1 MMGDQFEL
9 IVTGIAD
16 SHDDDLDDASRNL
29 RDDLLEVEGLEVTEA
44 TRGPAPAGTRGAA
57 ELVLATI
64 VVAYYAYRNARYT
77 VDLARVVRHWLDRN
91 KEKRAAIR
99 YPDGTEID
107 LTGLSEEDMRAV
119 IERVEHGTKTD
130 VG

>member
-44 TRGPAPAGTRGAA
+44 ARGPAPAGTRGAA

-77 VDLARVVRHWLDRN
+77 VDLARVLRQWLDRN
-91 KEKRAAIR
+91 KGKRATLR
-99 YPDGTEID
+99 YPDGTEIE
-107 LTGLSEEDMRAV
+107 LTDLSESAMRDA
-119 IERVEHGTKTD
+119 IEQAERSTKTD

>member
-29 RDDLLEVEGLEVTEA
+29 RDDLLEIEGVEVTEA
-44 TRGPAPAGTRGAA
+44 TRGPAPAGTRSAA

-77 VDLARVVRHWLDRN
+77 VDLARVLRQWLDRN
-91 KEKRAAIR
+91 KGKRTTLR
-99 YPDGTEID
+99 YPDGTEVD
-107 LTGLSEEDMRAV
+107 LTNLSEPAMREA
-119 IERVEHGTKTD
+119 IEQVERGTKTD

>member
-16 SHDDDLDDASRNL
+16 SHDDDLDDACRNL
-29 RDDLLEVEGLEVTEA
+29 RDDMLDVEGVEVTEA
-44 TRGPAPAGTRGAA
+44 TRGPAPTGTRGAA
-57 ELVLATI
+57 EVVLATL

-77 VDLARVVRHWLDRN
+77 VDLARVLRHWLDRN
-91 KEKRAAIR
+91 KGKKASLR
-99 YPDGTEID
+99 YPDGTEVD
-107 LTGLSEEDMRAV
+107 LTDLSEQEMHAA
-119 IERVEHGTKTD
+119 IEQVERGTKTD

>member
-9 IVTGIAD
+9 IVTGVAD
-16 SHDDDLDDASRNL
+16 SHDDDLDDACRNL
-29 RDDLLEVEGLEVTEA
+29 RDEMLDVEGVDVTEA
-44 TRGPAPAGTRGAA
+44 SRGPAPTGTRGAA
-57 ELVLATI
+57 ELVLATL

-77 VDLARVVRHWLDRN
+77 VDLARVMRQWLDRN
-91 KEKRAAIR
+91 KEKRATLK

-107 LTGLSEEDMRAV
+107 LTNLSEEELRAA
-119 IERVEHGTKTD
+119 IEQADRGTKTD